1 MNDQY
6 ICIIADKNSFV
17 VILKRTDHINKLETM
32 INEGIQLGACA
43 ECWDTAVLI
52 RSKITI
58 TFL

>member
-32 INEGIQLGACA
+32 INEVIQLGACA
-43 ECWDTAVLI
+43 EC
-52 RSKITI
+52 
-58 TFL
+58 

>member
-32 INEGIQLGACA
+32 INEGIRPRAYV
-43 ECWDTAVLI
+43 EC
-52 RSKITI
+52 
-58 TFL
+58 